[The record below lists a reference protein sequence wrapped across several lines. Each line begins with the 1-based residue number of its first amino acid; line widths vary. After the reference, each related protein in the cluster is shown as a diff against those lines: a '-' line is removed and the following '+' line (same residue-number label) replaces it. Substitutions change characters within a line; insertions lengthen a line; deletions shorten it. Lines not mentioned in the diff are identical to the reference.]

1 MSLGI
6 QSHHPEYERILAAA
20 VRLFNSGV
28 GVQYQGTVFR
38 AANPRYAALPDLIS
52 GQGSKLSG
60 SRWNPPGSLR
70 VLHTSDSPESAISE
84 SLENYRHFGI
94 PVPGDLHIVVRA
106 LHVDI
111 EQVLDLCD
119 GSIRH
124 ALRVSEDRMLAAN
137 WRSENAR
144 GNETISQAVGSA
156 AAAAGFRGLLAPSAA
171 VAKTTN
177 TVVFVDAMGPRDA
190 ITAHDAK

>member
-6 QSHHPEYERILAAA
+6 QIHHPEYERILAAA

-28 GVQYQGTVFR
+28 GVQFQGTVFR

-70 VLHTSDSPESAISE
+70 VLHASDSPEGAISE
-84 SLENYRHFGI
+84 SLEHYRHFGI

-106 LHVDI
+106 IHVDI
-111 EQVLDLCD
+111 QQVLDLCD